1 MEQVVSDPIR
11 QLPYCDFN
19 DKAVRYI
26 ANALENEKNCAEGSI
41 RSGKTILNCLV
52 AYVYLQYCPDKI
64 HLATGSTVANA
75 KMNIGDCNGFGLE
88 HLFHDHCRWG
98 EYNNNDALY
107 LDTLTGE
114 KIVVFAG
121 GGKADSYKKILG
133 NSYGLWIATEINLH
147 YDCDDSEFSFINVA
161 YGRTI
166 ASKQPKFLWD
176 LNPSA
181 PNHPIYKKYIDKWR
195 IQGILNWEHFTIAD
209 NLSIT
214 PERLKSIEETYDKDS
229 VIFKRD
235 ILGLRVVAEGLI
247 YRSFADNPNKF
258 TLTKEQFEKIKEHIV
273 LIECGIDFGGNGS
286 AHTFVASAYTKFLK
300 DQIVLKS
307 VRLTG
312 EYSPDQLNKEFV
324 VFCQEIY
331 NKYGKG
337 FDSNYDNAEPVLAR
351 GLKNAAMKSGCRTN
365 VLPAFKNPIL
375 QRIRLLLTLI
385 SQGRFWVLEG
395 ETDTV
400 VNAISNAQWDPK
412 HPDTRLDN
420 GTSDIDTMDA
430 LEYSSEKHT
439 KELLDQSQS
448 LIKEILEN
456 GLLGNSQKDLQ
467 RAS

>member
-1 MEQVVSDPIR
+1 MKTVKTCTIAWSPLSQKHKD
-11 QLPYCDFN
+11 
-19 DKAVRYI
+19 YI
-26 ANALENEKNCAEGSI
+26 KQGFVCEKNCAEGAI
-41 RSGKTILNCLV
+41 RSGKTIDNCII
-52 AYVYLQYCPDKI
+52 AADHIDKCEDLI
-64 HLATGSTVANA
+64 HLATGSTIANA

-88 HLFHDHCRWG
+88 HLFRGRCRWG
-98 EYNNNDALY
+98 VYRGNEALY
-107 LDTLTGE
+107 VRDY
-114 KIVVFAG
+114 KNRMKVVVFAG

-147 YDCDDSEFSFINVA
+147 YDSDDSETSFIKVA
-161 YGRTI
+161 MGRQI
-166 ASKQPKFLWD
+166 AAKQPKLLWD
-176 LNPSA
+176 LNPSS
-181 PNHPIYKKYIDKWR
+181 PNHKIYKDYIDKWR
-195 IQGILNWEHFTIAD
+195 EQGLVNYEHFTIND
-209 NLSIT
+209 NLTISE
-214 PERLKSIEETYDKDS
+214 ERKEAIKRQYDPDS
-229 VIFKRD
+229 VWYRRD

-247 YRSFADNPNKF
+247 YRTFADKPHKF
-258 TLTKEQFEKIKEHIV
+258 TLTKEQFEKIKDQIV